1 MKSKCKSSDIIIAIV
16 DDDESVREA
25 LAGVLKAAGF
35 AVRTY
40 ASAEEFLEF
49 CDGQNFACALLDIR
63 LPGMS
68 GVELQRKMIESGNP
82 APIVF
87 ITAHGDE
94 NLRNVLIGAG
104 ARGFLEKPVRREE
117 LLAEIGA
124 AISKTAEG

>member
-1 MKSKCKSSDIIIAIV
+1 MKSQRKNAVIIAIV

-25 LAGVLKAAGF
+25 LAGVLKTAGF
-35 AVRTY
+35 AVRIYT
-40 ASAEEFLEF
+40 SAEEFLESY
-49 CDGQNFACALLDIR
+49 DGQKIACLLLDIR

-68 GVELQRKMIESGNP
+68 GVELQRKMIESGNRV
-82 APIVF
+82 PIVF

-94 NLRNVLIGAG
+94 NLRNVLMNAG
-104 ARGFLEKPVRREE
+104 ASGFLEKPVRRET